1 MKKIILISGILT
13 FLLLA
18 NTAIS
23 KTVRVAT
30 TDALGAISSQIEL
43 AEKLYKKSGVKLDI
57 DILPFNDLYAKLQTM
72 CQVGNDEY
80 DAMWVDG
87 PWYGAFVDAG
97 CFEDLSSL
105 VKNNSDPNELAL
117 DDFPI
122 RTIAYQGIWDGKFY
136 VIPQFHAVGM
146 LTYRKDLLNDPKN
159 KRDYKEKYGSELRVP
174 QTWVEYV
181 QVGTFFTRPEEEL
194 WGFNHRYGSGNN
206 IIADLLIGYAYSRDA
221 QLFDKNFNP
230 AFDSENFKAAAEF
243 FLSKKFLSMQPPG
256 AESFSFAE
264 VIQNMQQGKVAMYLT
279 ENWAIPTL
287 RDPNKTPYAKN
298 IGYARVPGW
307 ADPVSGKIKRGTMVG
322 AGGYAI
328 NANSKNKKETF
339 EFLQFMLGKSLA
351 PRIADEQGW
360 AIRTSVYTDP
370 KFVKK
375 YDYFP
380 VNLSNVKISV
390 ARPGDPWWAEVE
402 FIVGKELQ
410 SILLGNKSVDKAMTD
425 ASASV
430 RKILTKYDYYK
441 NKKKY
446 LHPKEKEAEACQVMR
461 SLRVRHPDC

>member
-1 MKKIILISGILT
+1 M
-13 FLLLA
+13 
-18 NTAIS
+18 
-23 KTVRVAT
+23 
-30 TDALGAISSQIEL
+30 
-43 AEKLYKKSGVKLDI
+43 
-57 DILPFNDLYAKLQTM
+57 
-72 CQVGNDEY
+72 
-80 DAMWVDG
+80 
-87 PWYGAFVDAG
+87 
-97 CFEDLSSL
+97 
-105 VKNNSDPNELAL
+105 
-117 DDFPI
+117 
-122 RTIAYQGIWDGKFY
+122 
-136 VIPQFHAVGM
+136 
-146 LTYRKDLLNDPKN
+146 
-159 KRDYKEKYGSELRVP
+159 
-174 QTWVEYV
+174 
-181 QVGTFFTRPEEEL
+181 

-221 QLFDKNFNP
+221 QLFDENFNP

-287 RDPNKTPYAKN
+287 RDPSKTPYAKN

-328 NANSKNKKETF
+328 NAKSKNKKETF

-351 PRIADEQGW
+351 PQIAEDQGW

-390 ARPGDPWWAEVE
+390 ARPGDPWWGEVE
-402 FIVGKELQ
+402 FTAGKELQ
-410 SILLGNKSVDKAMTD
+410 SILLGNKTVDKAMTD

-430 RKILTKYDYYK
+430 RKILTKYNYYK
-441 NKKKY
+441 NNKKY
-446 LHPKEKEAEACQVMR
+446 LHPEEKEAEACQVMR